1 MNHSEGNITPLRI
14 TLTKLNEL
22 LKSLGKE
29 KYMSLLLE
37 GKHKKHAR
45 KILLLLLLL
54 LLPLLLI
61 LLLLLFICYLLFTYF
76 FLSEKNLMLK

>member
-54 LLPLLLI
+54 PLLLI

-76 FLSEKNLMLK
+76 FSSEKNLMLK

>member
-1 MNHSEGNITPLRI
+1 MNHSEGNITSLRI

-45 KILLLLLLL
+45 KISLLLL

-76 FLSEKNLMLK
+76 FSSEKNLTLK

>member
-54 LLPLLLI
+54 LPLLLI

-76 FLSEKNLMLK
+76 FSSEKNLMLK

>member
-1 MNHSEGNITPLRI
+1 MNHSEGNRTPLRI

-45 KILLLLLLL
+45 KILLLLLL
-54 LLPLLLI
+54 PLLLI

-76 FLSEKNLMLK
+76 FSSEKNLMLK

>member
-45 KILLLLLLL
+45 KILLLLLL
-54 LLPLLLI
+54 PLLLI

-76 FLSEKNLMLK
+76 FSSEKNLMLK